1 MARTRISSRARGS
14 LRRPGPLSAV
24 SSIASAVGSR
34 VAPYAGKVARDFA
47 ARAIQ
52 SWWRNQRK
60 PAGAKRSRSFSIANT
75 VMNSAKRRK
84 TSSSI
89 TYRSTGRSGPK
100 FVKPKR
106 ASVNKFIKYGS
117 IIKTEYGVVQTDPDC
132 IYIGHSAVA
141 AEKFL
146 HSTFLALVRTIL
158 TDLRVNI
165 PSFDHPVAYFKYD
178 IFYQASTNGVI
189 ASTGI
194 VTLTSQTGS
203 AIADSIRD
211 TVLGLCAT
219 GVYVHLQNIQ
229 VSLFEPG
236 VSGAND
242 TYTIYNFADLK
253 FTTVSNSNMQLQNR
267 TIAATGAGDE
277 TSALDVSN
285 NPLRGKVY
293 SGWSSTWPYRF
304 NNDTTTN
311 TPTLQFSPA
320 QGVCYL
326 ASNLAGFTSSM
337 SAALKKPPPHT
348 NFIRAKRS
356 SYVQLAPGEIKRSH
370 VKHVWSYTLNQMLN
384 KCYLYCQAQNAGTQA
399 TAFWGPTNCLL
410 YGLEKLCDTGAGD
423 EPTIS
428 VGLEIVQT
436 TFTICRYKKKN
447 YIQPIVVT

>member
-1 MARTRISSRARGS
+1 MARTRTSSRAGRS
-14 LRRPGPLSAV
+14 LRRPGALSAV
-24 SSIASAVGSR
+24 SSIASAVGAR
-34 VAPYAGKVARDFA
+34 VAPYAGKVARDYA

-52 SWWRNQRK
+52 SWWRSQRK
-60 PAGAKRSRSFSIANT
+60 PSATKRSRSFSVANS
-75 VMNSAKRRK
+75 VMNKRRK
-84 TSSSI
+84 TSSSL
-89 TYRSTGRSGPK
+89 TYRSTGRAGPK

-106 ASVNKFIKYGS
+106 ASVNKFIKYGCVL
-117 IIKTEYGVVQTDPDC
+117 KTEYGTSQTDSDC

-146 HSTFLALVRTIL
+146 DATFHALVRTIL
-158 TDLRVNI
+158 TDLRVHI
-165 PSFDHPVAYFKYD
+165 PSFDQVVSYFKYD
-178 IFYQASTNGVI
+178 IFYQASTNGVL

-194 VTLTSQTGS
+194 VTLTTQTAS
-203 AIADSIRD
+203 AIANSIRD
-211 TVLGLCAT
+211 TVIALCTT
-219 GVYVHLQNIQ
+219 GNYVHLQNIQ
-229 VSLFEPG
+229 VSLFEPNA
-236 VSGAND
+236 SGAAD

-267 TIAATGAGDE
+267 TIAATGAADE

-304 NNDTTTN
+304 NNDVTTN
-311 TPTLQFSPA
+311 TPTLQFSPT
-320 QGVCYL
+320 QGVLYL
-326 ASNLAGFTSSM
+326 GANATGFTSNM

-348 NFIRAKRS
+348 NFIHAKRS
-356 SYVQLAPGEIKRSH
+356 SYVNLAPGEIKRSH
-370 VKHVWSYTLNQMLN
+370 VKHVWNFTLNQMLN
-384 KCYLYCQAQNAGTQA
+384 KCYLYCGAQSGGTQA

-436 TFTICRYKKKN
+436 TSSICRYKKKN